1 MNSCALWKLLLS
13 IMWFVSILRRLV
25 TCFRL
30 FLKIRR
36 RWRPSCSTTALK
48 RQTGSLGE
56 RVRTWRSEKSPTG
69 FLIYRWDKPTVF
81 FICDN
86 LWTMW
91 WKIISKLYCASCG
104 KQTDET
110 KARSLATKANS
121 QTQGAQIN
129 GWTSPDAQQVPGGEW
144 VKLTLIY

>member
-1 MNSCALWKLLLS
+1 M
-13 IMWFVSILRRLV
+13 I
-25 TCFRL
+25 
-30 FLKIRR
+30 
-36 RWRPSCSTTALK
+36 
-48 RQTGSLGE
+48 
-56 RVRTWRSEKSPTG
+56 
-69 FLIYRWDKPTVF
+69 IYEL
-81 FICDN
+81 CDG
-86 LWTMW
+86 
-91 WKIISKLYCASCG
+91 KLYLSSIVP